1 MPETITG
8 LAIEVDGSCPSQQQP
23 VDNLVYTICM
33 TVSNLNLVL
42 LGNEGKTSL

>member
-8 LAIEVDGSCPSQQQP
+8 LVIEVDGSWPPQQQP

-33 TVSNLNLVL
+33 TVSNLVL